1 MLRFAAAAVIVVGLV
16 AVKPASAADTT
27 KTAKGIVKS
36 VAADSLTITD
46 KDNKDWTFTIGTKT
60 KVIATGGSHKTAA
73 TRAMGKVPMITDE
86 VKTGAKVQV
95 KYWDGSGGTMEAAE
109 VKVL

>member
-16 AVKPASAADTT
+16 AVRPASAADTT

-36 VAADSLTITD
+36 VAADSLTVTD
-46 KDNKDWTFTIGTKT
+46 QDNKDGTFSVGTKT
-60 KVIATGGSHKTAA
+60 KVIAVGGSHKTKE

-95 KYWDGSGGTMEAAE
+95 KYWEGEGGKLEAAE